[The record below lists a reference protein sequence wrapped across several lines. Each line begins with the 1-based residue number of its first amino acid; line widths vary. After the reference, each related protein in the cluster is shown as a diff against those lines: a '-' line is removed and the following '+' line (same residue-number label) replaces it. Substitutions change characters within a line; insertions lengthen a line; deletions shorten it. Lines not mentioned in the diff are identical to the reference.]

1 MLGALELVADK
12 AGKTPFDPALA
23 MSDRL
28 FRAGYDNGIIFRAFT
43 DGTIGLAPALSCTE
57 AEMETLLARLRRTLD
72 NMLETKDIRA
82 AIRIPPQGAVAG
94 ARLGLD

>member
-1 MLGALELVADK
+1 
-12 AGKTPFDPALA
+12 

-28 FRAGYDNGIIFRAFT
+28 FRAGYHNGIIFRAFT

-57 AEMETLLARLRRTLD
+57 AEMETLLAGLRRSLD

-82 AIRIPPQGAVAG
+82 AIRMPPQDAVAW
-94 ARLGLD
+94 ARLRLD

>member
-1 MLGALELVADK
+1 
-12 AGKTPFDPALA
+12 

-28 FRAGYDNGIIFRAFT
+28 FHAGYDNRIIFRAFT
-43 DGTIGLAPALSCTE
+43 DGTIGLASALSCTE
-57 AEMETLLARLRRTLD
+57 AEMETLLARLRRAPD

-82 AIRIPPQGAVAG
+82 AIRMPPQGVVAG